1 MSISQCIVKEENK
14 YIKSSTFSIWSLW
27 DIEIVK
33 FIILGLNKLQTCSD
47 SLENWNINKQI
58 LLCSKFVYALSLQ
71 NSKTFLVTLSN
82 CDKREKKAKENF
94 LNQKLRVHI
103 NSSRNPSDICIFC
116 SYEHQAYVK
125 SLKQVR
131 QIYQIYRTSEKLWA
145 YTICSSIKL
154 SSFDLYDCG
163 L

>member
-1 MSISQCIVKEENK
+1 MSISLCIVKEENK
-14 YIKSSTFSIWSLW
+14 YVKSLTISIWSLW

-82 CDKREKKAKENF
+82 CDKREKKSKGKF
-94 LNQKLRVHI
+94 SQPKI
-103 NSSRNPSDICIFC
+103 TCT
-116 SYEHQAYVK
+116 Y
-125 SLKQVR
+125 
-131 QIYQIYRTSEKLWA
+131 
-145 YTICSSIKL
+145 
-154 SSFDLYDCG
+154 
-163 L
+163 

>member
-1 MSISQCIVKEENK
+1 MSISLCIVKEENK
-14 YIKSSTFSIWSLW
+14 YVRSLTISIWSLW

-103 NSSRNPSDICIFC
+103 NSWRNPSDICTFC
-116 SYEHQAYVK
+116 SYEHQTYVK
-125 SLKQVR
+125 SLKEVR
-131 QIYQIYRTSEKLWA
+131 QIYQIYRTS
-145 YTICSSIKL
+145 
-154 SSFDLYDCG
+154 
-163 L
+163 